1 MFQEDKTVNHDVTG
15 SASHRSPSCVVLR
28 QLDTLASTL
37 LALLATP
44 LDKTIFN
51 RFICIN
57 PAGEPEKA
65 LARAGAFFNELD
77 LRCMKNEA
85 AFSYEAWLRH
95 TEKLVCDSLH
105 GSFVECFGRKIKADR
120 IRQFMMES

>member
-1 MFQEDKTVNHDVTG
+1 MSLVLLPPVAVVCRIV
-15 SASHRSPSCVVLR
+15 SARYTR
-28 QLDTLASTL
+28 
-37 LALLATP
+37 LALWATS

-85 AFSYEAWLRH
+85 AFSYEDSYANDGCLRH
-95 TEKLVCDSLH
+95 D
-105 GSFVECFGRKIKADR
+105 
-120 IRQFMMES
+120 